1 VDGEEALGRIRG
13 LNLTSWNYIGHDPKQ
28 FRHYG
33 PMAQDFFAAFGD
45 DGIGTIGTPTTINSG
60 DLAGVLMIAA
70 QALEKRTVE
79 QTKRIDAL
87 TAENTEL
94 KTRLE
99 TLERRIGGNALT
111 KAE

>member
-1 VDGEEALGRIRG
+1 LSREAE
-13 LNLTSWNYIGHDPKQ
+13 TCY
-28 FRHYG
+28 
-33 PMAQDFFAAFGD
+33 
-45 DGIGTIGTPTTINSG
+45 
-60 DLAGVLMIAA
+60 
-70 QALEKRTVE
+70 ALTVE